1 MTTMTPST
9 QVRSSTFHDEGPTC
23 WLMAGGHDTESG
35 LLLKCK
41 EAAAGIRRG
50 EYLLMRL
57 VMAGQSTRNRWL
69 IPKTG
74 STEGLTEIRIVD
86 ETVRIQEND
95 ERIIMEMIARALDG
109 TLMSH
114 DEGYRA
120 FDALRAIVVSDNLIE
135 RCPKAEPR
143 VLRAAMATP
152 WGPACA
158 EDFHRGRTNPTKAPD
173 ARRAEIGSLPIGD
186 AARNLPICT
195 LVGFRDEPNHPSHI
209 RLDVANALCTEQNAP
224 DPMEVVRS
232 LADLARN
239 PFA

>member
-1 MTTMTPST
+1 MTTITPAM
-9 QVRSSTFHDEGPTC
+9 QDRPSTFHDEGPTC

-57 VMAGQSTRNRWL
+57 GMAGQSTRNRWL

-74 STEGLTEIRIVD
+74 STEGLPEIRIVD
-86 ETVRIQEND
+86 DTVRIREND
-95 ERIIMEMIARALDG
+95 ERIVMEMIARALDG
-109 TLMSH
+109 KLISH
-114 DEGYRA
+114 DEGNRA
-120 FDALRAIVVSDNLIE
+120 FDALRAIVVSENLIE
-135 RCPKAEPR
+135 RCPKAEHR
-143 VLRAAMATP
+143 VLQAAMATP

-158 EDFHRGRTNPTKAPD
+158 EDFHRGRMNSAKGPGI
-173 ARRAEIGSLPIGD
+173 RRTDIGSLPIGD

-195 LVGFRDEPNHPSHI
+195 LVGFRDEPDHPSHI